1 MKNYHIIYMRRSSS
15 VLPKLQNTEFCLDI
29 FFNTQVYI
37 LIAILK
43 KAKNIYVVE
52 IYSLF
57 FVCVVWKEHP
67 FWQSGHEM

>member
-29 FFNTQVYI
+29 FF

-57 FVCVVWKEHP
+57 LVCVVWKEHP